1 MFLQQLQLIELIREC
16 KVEEALRFAQER
28 LSEAGETD
36 SSILSELERTL
47 ALLAFEEPS
56 KSPFSDLL
64 NQSHRQKVSCIRLF
78 NVNQVLCEGLINGSW
93 RARKYS

>member
-1 MFLQQLQLIELIREC
+1 MIELIRER

-36 SSILSELERTL
+36 PSILNELERTL
-47 ALLAFEEPS
+47 ALLAFEEPM

-64 NQSHRQKVSCIRLF
+64 NQSHRQKVSVVRL
-78 NVNQVLCEGLINGSW
+78 LK
-93 RARKYS
+93 AA

>member
-1 MFLQQLQLIELIREC
+1 MLSLILQQLQLIELIREC

-64 NQSHRQKVSCIRLF
+64 NQSHRQKVSRKRQTDLF
-78 NVNQVLCEGLINGSW
+78 CKILVRRVYENEL
-93 RARKYS
+93 